1 MDREKDGGWVRKGQ
15 MEKGWM
21 RGGEKSRGR
30 DRDRKER

>member
-1 MDREKDGGWVRKGQ
+1 MDREKDGGWVRKEQ